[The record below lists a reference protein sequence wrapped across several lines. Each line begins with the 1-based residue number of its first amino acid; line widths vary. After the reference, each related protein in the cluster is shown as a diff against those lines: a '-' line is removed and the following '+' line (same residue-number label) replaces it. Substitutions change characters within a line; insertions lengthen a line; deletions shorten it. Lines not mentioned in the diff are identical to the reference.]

1 MTPMGVCRHVLVV
14 APPQPL
20 PIDRAPIGGDQEIL
34 IPPRVDSTPSPM
46 PRSGAFSW
54 QVEDRCNGS
63 CQEPWWW
70 LHKRVNLGQTRG
82 IGGIDRRIF
91 WMMGKTVGAC
101 VGGPSEQ
108 CGARRTGVARP
119 RKAVRVS
126 GGRQQAAPVGSA
138 PLLHCQPACGR
149 RGPTGTGPRARGR
162 ENCLHRTLVREDDC
176 RLRTGHGPAVMGILR
191 RAALNM
197 VRTVQQN
204 PGPDVSIGL
213 LRNKIG
219 RHPWILAAV
228 LP

>member
-1 MTPMGVCRHVLVV
+1 MRG
-14 APPQPL
+14 AP
-20 PIDRAPIGGDQEIL
+20 DRG
-34 IPPRVDSTPSPM
+34 
-46 PRSGAFSW
+46 
-54 QVEDRCNGS
+54 
-63 CQEPWWW
+63 
-70 LHKRVNLGQTRG
+70 GQTAEG
-82 IGGIDRRIF
+82 SAGFRRE
-91 WMMGKTVGAC
+91 A
-101 VGGPSEQ
+101 
-108 CGARRTGVARP
+108 TGSAGWQR
-119 RKAVRVS
+119 AVRYYIASLPADAEALLELVRGH
-126 GGRQQAAPVGSA
+126 GGG
-138 PLLHCQPACGR
+138 
-149 RGPTGTGPRARGR
+149 

>member
-1 MTPMGVCRHVLVV
+1 
-14 APPQPL
+14 
-20 PIDRAPIGGDQEIL
+20 
-34 IPPRVDSTPSPM
+34 
-46 PRSGAFSW
+46 
-54 QVEDRCNGS
+54 
-63 CQEPWWW
+63 
-70 LHKRVNLGQTRG
+70 
-82 IGGIDRRIF
+82 
-91 WMMGKTVGAC
+91 MMGKTVGAC

-138 PLLHCQPACGR
+138 PCATTLPACPR
-149 RGPTGTGPRARGR
+149 TPRPCWNWSAGTGGG

-176 RLRTGHGPAVMGILR
+176 RLRTGHGPAVMGFLR